1 MYGLERFLEHVEQAC
16 ASSGPNV
23 LTGGFLSHRVDALAL
38 LGAAEAFAEQL
49 PDADV
54 LLTAE
59 GAGIAPAFALALVLE
74 VPFVIARR
82 TAGRKPEDVFSTH
95 DDDGQH
101 LALAKDVLLPG
112 QRVLLVSGLL
122 GSGRVPL
129 VLSSL
134 ASRAGANPVGLA
146 TFLEKTNDG
155 GRNRLE
161 VSGVPVFALVR
172 LATDGERV
180 FVERR
185 VAKEGL
191 RVQG

>member
-1 MYGLERFLEHVEQAC
+1 MYGLERFLEHVEKAC
-16 ASSGPNV
+16 ATGPQV
-23 LTGGFLSHRVDALAL
+23 LTGGFLSHRVDAVAL

-122 GSGRVPL
+122 GAGRVPL

-134 ASRAGANPVGLA
+134 ATQAGANPVGLA
-146 TFLEKTNDG
+146 AFLEKTNDG

-161 VSGVPVFALVR
+161 VAGVPVFALVQ
-172 LATDGERV
+172 LASNGERV
-180 FVERR
+180 FLERR
-185 VAKEGL
+185 SAKDAAL
-191 RVQG
+191 PIS